1 MASERIEKLLAMQ
14 QKAEAQKRK
23 AEQQLKAAKHKIS
36 IQRNKERTHRL
47 CERGGH
53 LEHYLPNPELL
64 TDEDVFLLIDYFFFL
79 SPCARAGRADD
90 RQPTRG
96 ASSEPE
102 GADRRSCAAYAETN
116 HAKHGLERRKRGRR
130 GERRK
135 QPHPVRAHLYASS
148 MRRAFS
154 EGPCGALDAFG
165 INRGKPLRRLHRLPH
180 DGALRRETEVNPC
193 PARRGALRSSA
204 AEKVN
209 PVWLPARITLAK
221 RSIPNTSAA
230 GNIRTAARHA

>member
-90 RQPTRG
+90 CQPTQG
-96 ASSEPE
+96 DFSKPE
-102 GADRRSCAAYAETN
+102 GVDRRGCAAYAETI
-116 HAKHGLERRKRGRR
+116 RVKRD
-130 GERRK
+130 
-135 QPHPVRAHLYASS
+135 
-148 MRRAFS
+148 MRWKR
-154 EGPCGALDAFG
+154 
-165 INRGKPLRRLHRLPH
+165 
-180 DGALRRETEVNPC
+180 
-193 PARRGALRSSA
+193 
-204 AEKVN
+204 
-209 PVWLPARITLAK
+209 
-221 RSIPNTSAA
+221 RSIEKN
-230 GNIRTAARHA
+230 